1 MKLVV
6 IRDESAS
13 RSEEE
18 SVEKVSSSE
27 SKEIDFLM
35 DFIEKESKAHR
46 NPPSKTLRVVRRK
59 KPSTEL
65 VSQHSHRNERIQM
78 PKLAKEYHVHY
89 HSHQHK
95 AVENPSLS
103 ANEDKITPILY
114 DTLSSHLNTFQNIYA
129 APRTPQLPVILP
141 PVMDRF
147 KDFKD
152 FESLLPKQRD
162 PEPKGKYVIE
172 EEIED
177 IFHKPA
183 IPVYNKTINE
193 KKLQMLKR
201 YQALLNASTRS
212 QTRNVHDDY
221 LNRDRFAGF
230 TDFSS
235 IESAPP
241 KPKAPEIES
250 PRNPD
255 EKDVVIKDFAIVI
268 KTKNPSSNIQ
278 AKYNNAEHAL
288 SYQQPSNIR
297 IRPRVPQETRS
308 SHGLRLPRILDAPG
322 GAPQF
327 LEKLNQIKHAKIT
340 GNAFLRHTSPQNL
353 NSIESQ
359 NRQKFLLQ
367 PPPRPN
373 ASNNVY
379 NGWIIQRIVR

>member
-18 SVEKVSSSE
+18 SVEKFGSSE

-46 NPPSKTLRVVRRK
+46 SPLKPLRVVRRK

-65 VSQHSHRNERIQM
+65 ATQPSHRDERVQG

-103 ANEDKITPILY
+103 VNEDKIAPILL
-114 DTLSSHLNTFQNIYA
+114 DTLSSHLNTFHNIYVP
-129 APRTPQLPVILP
+129 PRTPQLPVIIP
-141 PVMDRF
+141 PVIDRF

-152 FESLLPKQRD
+152 FESLLSKQKN
-162 PEPKGKYVIE
+162 PEPKGKYVFQ

-177 IFHKPA
+177 TFHEPA
-183 IPVYNKTINE
+183 NPIYNKTIQE
-193 KKLQMLKR
+193 KKLAMLKK
-201 YQALLNASTRS
+201 YQALLNARS
-212 QTRNVHDDY
+212 QTHKVRDDF

-235 IESAPP
+235 IESFPP
-241 KPKAPEIES
+241 KASSPEIES
-250 PRNPD
+250 PRNAD
-255 EKDVVIKDFAIVI
+255 KGVIIKDFAIVI
-268 KTKNPSSNIQ
+268 KTKNPSSNQ
-278 AKYNNAEHAL
+278 QTKYNSAEHSM
-288 SYQQPSNIR
+288 SYQKPISHP
-297 IRPRVPQETRS
+297 IRPRVPHETQVR
-308 SHGLRLPRILDAPG
+308 HALRLPRILDAPG

-327 LEKLNQIKHAKIT
+327 LEKLNRIKLAKIT
-340 GNAFLRHTSPQNL
+340 GNVALRHTAPQKL
-353 NSIESQ
+353 HSIESQ
-359 NRQKFLLQ
+359 NRQKFVLE
-367 PPPRPN
+367 PVPRPN
-373 ASNNVY
+373 ASKNVY
-379 NGWIIQRIVR
+379 NGWVIQKIAR